1 MSTSRIC
8 HDSMIF
14 PVYTVRRY
22 FVTGFLDVLLTFGS
36 CQVVIVRSE
45 NDCDFKEAPNES
57 PAGLRGISLMEKNI
71 FEVSFQKVGPHPPK
85 FQIQRQFSYATFR
98 FTSSVWNVSTH
109 WILFLS
115 NVVKGLV
122 YSSKCRAHLQTIR
135 RSKGCWAVLIRWQP
149 KDSWKKQSQ
158 RCSGDPAEKMLPLY
172 VEVGIWKV

>member
-57 PAGLRGISLMEKNI
+57 PAGLHGISLMEKNN
-71 FEVSFQKVGPHPPK
+71 FEVSFQNWDPTPQNFK
-85 FQIQRQFSYATFR
+85 F
-98 FTSSVWNVSTH
+98 
-109 WILFLS
+109 
-115 NVVKGLV
+115 KGN
-122 YSSKCRAHLQTIR
+122 SHMQHSGSHLQFET
-135 RSKGCWAVLIRWQP
+135 
-149 KDSWKKQSQ
+149 
-158 RCSGDPAEKMLPLY
+158 
-172 VEVGIWKV
+172 